1 MNLSILLLAV
11 IHLIVKL
18 ILLMMTI
25 EYFKANNGLLSMAF
39 VYVLIGWEL
48 QAHIH
53 VIKIF

>member
-1 MNLSILLLAV
+1 MNPSILLLAV
-11 IHLIVKL
+11 IHLVVKL